1 MLIETLCSHCQ
12 QTAEKSI
19 KAVFVALVRRPPR
32 TNDLVTLFESLPGD
46 TVVPEDVRAC
56 AALPGYAVAVR
67 YPDEAEDVTPID
79 YRRALSQ
86 AAAVLAWAQSLAD
99 AHE

>member
-1 MLIETLCSHCQ
+1 VLLETLCFHRR

-19 KAVFVALVRRPPR
+19 KGVFVALVRRPPR
-32 TNDLVTLFESLPGD
+32 THDLVTLFEPLPGD
-46 TVVPEDVRAC
+46 IVLPEDVRAC
-56 AALPGYAVAVR
+56 AALSGYAVAVR

-79 YRRALSQ
+79 YRRALSR
-86 AAAVLAWAQSLAD
+86 AAAVLAWAQGLAD